1 MRKNDSDKRL
11 IRFAVVTI
19 LLLLVSLV
27 YVGIKS
33 SNTQSTLKET
43 QKEMEAILSINAE
56 LEEDYNLAIQE
67 LESLK
72 GDNAELNNRIDAQII
87 ELGRLKTQIN
97 GLLKNKRDLDAAK
110 AQIAEMKA
118 SVAEYLEEINRL
130 VEEKNQLEDKA
141 STLQVDLGKESAK
154 RKELE
159 EKTGELSNLNQKL
172 TSQNEDLSNKVTQ
185 AASIKIA
192 EIAVSGIEVKRSG
205 KEKSSRKA
213 SKADKLEVC
222 FSALDNL
229 LSEQG
234 KEKFYIRIIAP
245 SGETIS
251 SKNFGGGTMVEK
263 EKGKEVRYTFASL
276 INYKKE
282 GIRACVEYATDEP
295 FAKGKYA
302 VEFYNKGYLSG
313 KSEFE
318 LK

>member
-19 LLLLVSLV
+19 LLLLVALV
-27 YVGIKS
+27 YVGIRS

-43 QKEMEAILSINAE
+43 QMEMEAILSINAE
-56 LEEDYNLAIQE
+56 LEQDYNNAIQE
-67 LESLK
+67 LESMK

-118 SVAEYLEEINRL
+118 SIDEYLEEINRL
-130 VEEKNQLEDKA
+130 VEEKNELEDKA
-141 STLQVDLGKESAK
+141 STLQVDLGKESA
-154 RKELE
+154 RRQELE

-172 TSQNEDLSNKVTQ
+172 SSQNEDLNSKVAQ
-185 AASIKIA
+185 ASSIKVA
-192 EIAVSGIEVKRSG
+192 EIAVSGVEVRRSG

-234 KEKFYIRIIAP
+234 KEKFNIRIIGP

-251 SKNFGGGTMVEK
+251 SKNFGGGTMVDK

-295 FAKGKYA
+295 FAKGKYS
-302 VEFYNKGYLSG
+302 VEFYNKGFLSG